1 MALPLEGVKVVDMS
15 QVFFGPGAA
24 MFLGDQGADVIKV
37 EPLGGDGMRYKYA
50 SPFLQKWGLGKCF
63 LGLNRNK
70 RSIAVDASTAAGREI
85 VHRLVDR
92 ADVYIMNMRPGTEA
106 RLGMDYETLSRVNPR
121 LVYASISGFGPEGPE
136 ARLPAYDIVIQARS
150 GVMSTNKLPD
160 GTPIPYVVMYA
171 DISGCTTL
179 SYAIMVALWERQRTG
194 KGQKIDASLLHQGLA
209 MQMQQLVW
217 VENDDSPM
225 AGASPS
231 AMSGSYRCSDGGHLA
246 IVIQEERQYQA
257 LCKTLDLPDAAA
269 DPRFA
274 TFQSRIDNAADLGEL
289 IGGVLGTRPLDEWVP
304 KLKQAGVPV
313 EAVVSREQTP
323 QDAQALAN
331 GMFWEQDHP
340 YVGKVKMVTPPFSL
354 SSHSFEERPCRPVP
368 LLGEHTDEA
377 LAELGYDSEEIAR
390 LHESGA
396 VMGPEALSKAAAGSV
411 SRAAR

>member
-1 MALPLEGVKVVDMS
+1 MDMS
-15 QVFFGPGAA
+15 QVFFGPGTA

-50 SPFLQKWGLGKCF
+50 SPFLWGLGLGKCF

-70 RSIAVDASTAAGREI
+70 RSISVDASADGGREI
-85 VHRLVDR
+85 VHRLVER
-92 ADVYIMNMRPGTEA
+92 ADVYILNMRPGTEA
-106 RLGMDYETLSRVNPR
+106 RLGLDYETLSRINPR
-121 LVYASISGFGPEGPE
+121 LVYASISGFGHEGPE

-171 DISGCTTL
+171 DISGCMTL
-179 SYAIMVALWERQRTG
+179 SYAIMVALWERERTG

-217 VENDDSPM
+217 VENDESPM

-246 IVIQEERQYQA
+246 IVIQEERQYHA
-257 LCKTLDLPDAAA
+257 LCEVLDLPEAAT
-269 DPRFA
+269 DPRFG

-289 IGGVLGTRPLDEWVP
+289 IGGVFGTRPLDEWVST
-304 KLKQAGVPV
+304 LKQAGVPV
-313 EAVVSREQTP
+313 EAVVTRDQTL
-323 QDAQALAN
+323 QDVQALAN

-340 YVGKVKMVTPPFSL
+340 HVGKVKVVAPPFSL
-354 SSHSFEERPCRPVP
+354 SSHPSEERPCRPVP
-368 LLGEHTDEA
+368 LLGEHTDET
-377 LAELGYDSEEIAR
+377 LAGLGYATEDIAR
-390 LHESGA
+390 LHEAG
-396 VMGPEALSKAAAGSV
+396 VVKGPDALTKATPAASV
-411 SRAAR
+411 SRTVMMNLR